1 MGRQVVTSIM
11 EERVSGPLRTSNLRN
26 GDLRSCE
33 VILDLVKEARDMRAA
48 GNELGLLCCLF
59 SEDLKSTSS
68 QPGFSISN
76 RRVYALY
83 HQT

>member
-1 MGRQVVTSIM
+1 MGRQVVTNIR

-33 VILDLVKEARDMRAA
+33 GILDLVKEARERRAA
-48 GNELGLLCCLF
+48 GNELRLLCCVIDK
-59 SEDLKSTSS
+59 SLKSTTS